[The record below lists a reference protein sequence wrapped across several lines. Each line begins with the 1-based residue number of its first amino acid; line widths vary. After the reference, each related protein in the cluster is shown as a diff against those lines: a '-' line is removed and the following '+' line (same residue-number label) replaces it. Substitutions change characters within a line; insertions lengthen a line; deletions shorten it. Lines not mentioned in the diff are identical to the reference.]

1 MSFDQLGLR
10 VELLKAVKNKG
21 YEAPTAIQAQ
31 AIPVIIS
38 GRDILARAQT
48 GTGKTD
54 AFGLP
59 IVQILGQTRGN
70 GHHPRALILTPTREL
85 ALQVGESIKAYA
97 RKVSLRCT
105 VAFGGVRIEPQIARL
120 ERGIDI
126 LVATP
131 GRLIDLATQ
140 EHLNLAA
147 IEFLVFDEADRML
160 DLGFSGEIN
169 TILDLLP
176 KDRRTML
183 FSATYTPQIKAL
195 AARMLNKPEYIE
207 VTPDTAAAEAVVQ
220 KVHMVNKDNK
230 LPLLLHLIEKQNQDR
245 ILVFARTRTWANR
258 LTDKLAA
265 HGISVA
271 ALHGSKSQS
280 LRKRTL
286 EEFKDGKIH
295 ILVAT
300 DVAARGLDISNL
312 PFVVNYDIPNSPE
325 DYVHRIGR
333 TGRAGVSGIAVS
345 LVSPE
350 EHNLLL
356 AIENL
361 LRNKIPVEAV
371 KGFTEDSDLP
381 DFVLYR
387 PGNMKSERNAPR
399 EIKAL
404 VTKKSDAKLRVKSGS
419 SKKSDSDKDSGS
431 KSKPRGARNEKPDA
445 KGGSGTG
452 AKPESS
458 ARGRRSDKPDA
469 RGKSGA
475 DSKPESK
482 GRGRRNERSE
492 DPGASRRGG
501 NSRSGRP
508 DSRPSQPTRGR
519 SRGRG

>member
-10 VELLKAVKNKG
+10 PELLKAVARKG
-21 YEAPTAIQAQ
+21 YTAPTEIQAR
-31 AIPVIIS
+31 AIPVILS

-54 AFGLP
+54 TFGLP
-59 IVQILGQTRGN
+59 IVEILGQTRGN
-70 GHHPRALILTPTREL
+70 AHHPRALILTPTREL
-85 ALQVGESIKAYA
+85 ALQVGENIKAYA

-105 VAFGGVRIEPQIARL
+105 VAFGGVRIEPQITRL
-120 ERGIDI
+120 QRGIDI

-131 GRLIDLATQ
+131 GRLLDLANQ
-140 EHLNLAA
+140 NHLNLAS

-169 TILDLLP
+169 AILDLLP
-176 KDRRTML
+176 TERRTML

-195 AARMLNKPEYIE
+195 AAKMLVRPEYIE
-207 VTPDTAAAEAVVQ
+207 VTPDIATAEAVVQ
-220 KVHMVNKDNK
+220 KLHMVSRDNK
-230 LPLLLHLIEKQNQDR
+230 LPLLLHLIEKKPGER

-258 LTDKLAA
+258 LTDKLEA

-286 EEFKDGKIH
+286 EEFKDGKIQ

-312 PFVVNYDIPNSPE
+312 PYVVNYDIPNSPE

-333 TGRAGVSGIAVS
+333 TGRAGVSGVAVS

-361 LRNKIPVEAV
+361 LRSKIPVEAV

-381 DFVLYR
+381 DYVLYR

-399 EIKAL
+399 AIKEL
-404 VTKKSDAKLRVKSGS
+404 VAKKTPAKLPVQGRG
-419 SKKSDSDKDSGS
+419 KKKD
-431 KSKPRGARNEKPDA
+431 
-445 KGGSGTG
+445 

-458 ARGRRSDKPDA
+458 SRGKKEEQSDARTGKDSRPESKPRGRKNEKPGAGKGETGRS
-469 RGKSGA
+469 
-475 DSKPESK
+475 SK
-482 GRGRRNERSE
+482 GRGRRSDGAE
-492 DPGASRRGG
+492 DSRAGTGKRGG
-501 NSRSGRP
+501 STRGKATRP
-508 DSRPSQPTRGR
+508 DSRPAQPARGR